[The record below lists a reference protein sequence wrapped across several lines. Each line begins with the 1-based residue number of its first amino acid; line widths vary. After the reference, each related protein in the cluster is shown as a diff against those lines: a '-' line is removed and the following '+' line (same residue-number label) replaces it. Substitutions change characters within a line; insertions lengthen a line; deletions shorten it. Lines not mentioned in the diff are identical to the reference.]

1 MELQFKNTI
10 SGDYVVIDY
19 PLKENQ
25 TILLKE
31 CTINWSLN
39 PQIEDWGV
47 RYWRAIMQNF
57 VCTIKIQTIGEEM
70 PEIIVIDSLNFF
82 DMKIESDNY
91 RMHMD
96 YCILNIEIDR
106 IKNKAIGYI
115 NG

>member
-1 MELQFKNTI
+1 
-10 SGDYVVIDY
+10 
-19 PLKENQ
+19 
-25 TILLKE
+25 
-31 CTINWSLN
+31 
-39 PQIEDWGV
+39 
-47 RYWRAIMQNF
+47 
-57 VCTIKIQTIGEEM
+57 M
-70 PEIIVIDSLNFF
+70 PEIIVIESLKFY